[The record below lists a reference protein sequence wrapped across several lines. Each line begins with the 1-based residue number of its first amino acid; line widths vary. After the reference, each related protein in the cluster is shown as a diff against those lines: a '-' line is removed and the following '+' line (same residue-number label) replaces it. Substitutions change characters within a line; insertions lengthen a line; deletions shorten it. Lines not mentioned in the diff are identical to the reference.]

1 MKKVTDEIR
10 RLARGLFSLRTD
22 NYEIFTLIE
31 LLVVIA
37 IIAILASMLLPALN
51 QARKKAQAIKCVG
64 NQKQLGTA
72 TAMYVQDNEN
82 WFPIDTGGAGA
93 TTDADYA
100 VQWRFELS
108 PYIYSGKDLDVSSA
122 ELREGAFKCPSFK
135 NPTGNSSYDGGYG
148 WNYAYMGFR
157 DSHSSASYHRANSVK
172 VSRPSETI
180 TTGDTTDWYGTAANV
195 FRLARLYEPAY
206 TSYTPPVGNRHNK
219 GINLVWADMHVSWM
233 LQTALLN
240 GVGADKN
247 WYYMKTK

>member
-1 MKKVTDEIR
+1 M
-10 RLARGLFSLRTD
+10 
-22 NYEIFTLIE
+22 
-31 LLVVIA
+31 

-51 QARKKAQAIKCVG
+51 KAREKAKAIKCVG
-64 NQKQLGTA
+64 NQKQFGTA
-72 TAMYVQDNEN
+72 TAMYLQDNEN

-93 TTDADYA
+93 TADPDYA

-122 ELREGAFKCPSFK
+122 ELREGAFKCPSFE
-135 NPTGNSSYDGGYG
+135 NSSGDSLYDGGYG

-172 VSRPSETI
+172 VSRPSETAI
-180 TTGDTTDWYGTAANV
+180 IGDTADWYGTSTYAY
-195 FRLARLYEPAY
+195 RLARLYEAAY
-206 TSYTPPVGNRHNK
+206 SSSTLNPPVGNRHNN

-240 GVGADKN
+240 GVGADKD